1 HHVQLGPLL
10 RHAEHPGH
18 RAARRGYLQ
27 HRTVPAP
34 SRPDGVHRG
43 VLHPHRRADDGRGV
57 RLVRAGPGR
66 NQPGITPPQWLGP
79 AQPASR
85 RSVRSAR
92 RGQLPDPVG
101 QGRVAVFDG
110 RAGRQLRA
118 PAVPAGLSGVSA
130 WRHGR
135 SLAVLRAAPGDGRYG
150 IPAEPHLA
158 QITRLPQLQRR
169 RPARAAPG
177 PGRAGGDRAPA
188 RRRRAQHHRRP
199 VRPGVQRPRPVHR
212 AGPGQGRYRRGSGHG
227 ADGSLAQERQGP
239 VHRQRGQPVRVRRP
253 GQCPDILRHQGRD
266 RTGHGRRQLAANR
279 ALPAQ
284 TTVTVVA
291 GGTVVRVTN
300 ESWRVRNNCPDRR
313 AMPMKLPEVEYEAPT
328 TVAEAVDLLAEHGD
342 EASVLAGGQ
351 SLIPLLALRLARP
364 EVLIDI
370 NRVDELSG
378 VSAADGHVTI
388 GAMTRE
394 YVAEES
400 GTVADTLPLLA
411 AALPLIG
418 HEAIRSRGTI
428 GGSLAHADPAAELPA
443 VARALDAEF
452 VVRGPSGTRVIPAA
466 QWFDGYLTTSRRPDE
481 LLAEVRFPAAR
492 PGTGVSFEEVAR
504 RHGDFAIVGLAAS
517 LVLSGG
523 VISDARLA
531 FAGVSDVPVR
541 ATAAEDLLAGERPSA
556 ELFDEAARRATE
568 DLDPPADLH
577 GSSDSRKT
585 VAAAVVRRGLRAA
598 ADNAARGSN

>member
-1 HHVQLGPLL
+1 
-10 RHAEHPGH
+10 
-18 RAARRGYLQ
+18 
-27 HRTVPAP
+27 
-34 SRPDGVHRG
+34 
-43 VLHPHRRADDGRGV
+43 
-57 RLVRAGPGR
+57 
-66 NQPGITPPQWLGP
+66 
-79 AQPASR
+79 
-85 RSVRSAR
+85 
-92 RGQLPDPVG
+92 
-101 QGRVAVFDG
+101 
-110 RAGRQLRA
+110 
-118 PAVPAGLSGVSA
+118 
-130 WRHGR
+130 
-135 SLAVLRAAPGDGRYG
+135 
-150 IPAEPHLA
+150 
-158 QITRLPQLQRR
+158 
-169 RPARAAPG
+169 
-177 PGRAGGDRAPA
+177 
-188 RRRRAQHHRRP
+188 
-199 VRPGVQRPRPVHR
+199 
-212 AGPGQGRYRRGSGHG
+212 
-227 ADGSLAQERQGP
+227 
-239 VHRQRGQPVRVRRP
+239 
-253 GQCPDILRHQGRD
+253 
-266 RTGHGRRQLAANR
+266 
-279 ALPAQ
+279 
-284 TTVTVVA
+284 
-291 GGTVVRVTN
+291 
-300 ESWRVRNNCPDRR
+300 
-313 AMPMKLPEVEYEAPT
+313 MKLPPVEYEAPT
-328 TVAEAVDLLAEHGD
+328 TVAEAIDLLAEHGD

-481 LLAEVRFPAAR
+481 LLTEVRFPAAG

-504 RHGDFAIVGLAAS
+504 RHGDFAIVGLATS

-523 VISDARLA
+523 VIGDARLA

-541 ATAAEDLLAGERPSA
+541 AAAAEDLLAGERPSA

-577 GSSDSRKT
+577 GSSDYRKT

-598 ADNAARGSN
+598 AGNARERQ